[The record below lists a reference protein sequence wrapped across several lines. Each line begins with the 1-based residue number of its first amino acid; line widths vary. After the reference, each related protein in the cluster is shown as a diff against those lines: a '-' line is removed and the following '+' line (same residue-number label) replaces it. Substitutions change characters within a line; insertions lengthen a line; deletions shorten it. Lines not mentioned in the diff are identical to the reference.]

1 MHVGISLEPPVTVFF
16 QVEEYVK
23 AHYPNGTTS
32 VYSTSPKEIVI
43 CIEDHEFQAGNYW
56 GGRWERCLTF
66 ITAKN
71 NPKNIS
77 PTKTVFFKR
86 A

>member
-1 MHVGISLEPPVTVFF
+1 MHVGLSFEPPVTVFL

-71 NPKNIS
+71 NLENMKKWI
-77 PTKTVFFKR
+77 FFEKS
-86 A
+86 